1 MNNPSNMSLPHG
13 NNMFN
18 VSFNLGQSNSLN
30 SSSIPYSD
38 HQPANPDLWDGHTH
52 LISIFGN
59 KEMVTINIKNIEV
72 SLIYIWL
79 TSSKT
84 ETLRIMGRKIF
95 LVLKALVKQHGHL
108 SLPFLRED
116 RTC

>member
-38 HQPANPDLWDGHTH
+38 HQPANPDLWDGHIH

-72 SLIYIWL
+72 SLIYMADFIKNRNIKNNGEEDIPCIEGFGKAAW
-79 TSSKT
+79 TFVSS
-84 ETLRIMGRKIF
+84 I
-95 LVLKALVKQHGHL
+95 
-108 SLPFLRED
+108 LRED